1 MGSPL
6 DILIKERST
15 RYDRYAMTVR
25 RTSVAQKY
33 VIFTCFAPERV
44 CGVPGFAVEDRDTA
58 PIFRR
63 LLSM

>member
-1 MGSPL
+1 M
-6 DILIKERST
+6 
-15 RYDRYAMTVR
+15 AFR

-33 VIFTCFAPERV
+33 VIITCFAPECV

-63 LLSM
+63 LLNM

>member
-1 MGSPL
+1 MLMVDHPALRVSF
-6 DILIKERST
+6 E
-15 RYDRYAMTVR
+15 MTSG

-33 VIFTCFAPERV
+33 LIATCFAPERV

>member
-1 MGSPL
+1 VEL
-6 DILIKERST
+6 KF
-15 RYDRYAMTVR
+15 
-25 RTSVAQKY
+25 
-33 VIFTCFAPERV
+33 VITTCFAPERV